1 MRSSWICNPAIL
13 SRRRGLQIPSEH
25 FLACEAKVLEI
36 RQMEENISRSL
47 QEVVGKKTYSVW
59 VEMLRELVPDG
70 RTHRLSVVVAGMLHH
85 ALEIAIKEKRGRYTE
100 EKNSVAMS
108 LIDAWEA
115 GYSEYI
121 KELIHDLV
129 DRLFR
134 DAGVSHERVSKRG
147 DHYSIAD
154 ETYNEFVCWY
164 DYPWD

>member
-1 MRSSWICNPAIL
+1 
-13 SRRRGLQIPSEH
+13 
-25 FLACEAKVLEI
+25 
-36 RQMEENISRSL
+36 MEENISRSL

-85 ALEIAIKEKRGRYTE
+85 ALEIAIKEKRGGYTE

-134 DAGVSHERVSKRG
+134 DAHVSYERVSKRG

-154 ETYNEFVCWY
+154 ETYNEFVSWH